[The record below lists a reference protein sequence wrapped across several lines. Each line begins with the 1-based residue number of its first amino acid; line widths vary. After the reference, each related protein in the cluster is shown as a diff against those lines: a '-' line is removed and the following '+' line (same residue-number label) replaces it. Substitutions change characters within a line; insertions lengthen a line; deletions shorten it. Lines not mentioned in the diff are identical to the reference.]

1 MTEHATNGALPL
13 GEIVIGLAGGLALFL
28 FGMRQ
33 MTDALK
39 TVAGEGMK
47 TLLSRLTSN
56 RFSAAFAGALIT
68 SIIQSSSVTT
78 VLVVGFVSAGLMGL
92 SQSIG
97 VIIGANIGTTI
108 TAQII
113 AFKVTKYAL
122 LFIGVGF
129 FVELGA
135 KREKVRQ
142 YGLMIMGLG
151 LIFFGMSLMSDATT
165 PLRSHEGFISWMQ
178 SMQNPLFAIAAAA
191 LFTAL
196 VQSSS
201 ATTGLIIVLA
211 GEGFI
216 SLNAGIALVMGANV
230 GTCVTAMLS
239 AIGKPREATRVAIA
253 HVAFNLLGVAIF
265 VWLIPNLAD
274 LTRLLSPAFDD
285 LSGSARL
292 AAETPRQIANAH
304 TLFNVGNA
312 FVFIW
317 FTGPLAR
324 LSRWLVPDKKKEA
337 PTHVI
342 EPIYLDSYY
351 LDTPAMALDRARL
364 EQVRMAQR
372 VRKMVDAI
380 MPAIF
385 EKSPKKL
392 ANLSKSDEEVDALHL
407 AIIHY
412 LGRLSQRQLVSPQM
426 EMLSD
431 GIAVTNYLENIGD
444 VIETDLVGDGETL
457 LQKDLQIS
465 ESTVETLKPLQQKVR
480 WAFGQIV
487 SAIEDGDQE
496 RVRAVIN
503 AKKEIKLLS
512 TQANLHLSK
521 RLATSPGAQIE
532 VFRIESE
539 IVENL
544 KRIFYLTRRI
554 AKTLEESANDG
565 EESEEE
571 HD

>member
-1 MTEHATNGALPL
+1 MNDPSVAGSLPL
-13 GEIVIGLAGGLALFL
+13 GEIIIGLAGGLALFL

-56 RFSAAFAGALIT
+56 RFSAAFAGAMIT

-135 KREKVRQ
+135 RREKVRQ
-142 YGLMIMGLG
+142 YGLMMMGLG
-151 LIFFGMSLMSDATT
+151 LIFFGMSLMSEATT

-178 SMQNPLFAIAAAA
+178 SMQNPLFAIATAA

-253 HVAFNLLGVAIF
+253 HVAFNLLGVALF
-265 VWLIPNLAD
+265 VGLIPHLAE
-274 LTRLLSPAFDD
+274 LTRLLSPSFDD
-285 LSGSARL
+285 LSGAARL
-292 AAETPRQIANAH
+292 SAETPRQIANAH

-324 LSRWLVPDKKKEA
+324 LSRWLVPDKKE
-337 PTHVI
+337 PPGHGI
-342 EPIYLDSYY
+342 EPLYLDSYY

-364 EQVRMAQR
+364 EQVRMAKL
-372 VRKMVDAI
+372 VRKMVDGI

-385 EKSPKKL
+385 GNSPKKL
-392 ANLSKSDEEVDALHL
+392 ANLSKSDEEVDALHV
-407 AIIHY
+407 AIVRY
-412 LGRLSQRQLVSPQM
+412 LGHLSQQQLVSPQM
-426 EMLSD
+426 EMLSE

-457 LQKDLQIS
+457 LQKDLKIS
-465 ESTVETLKPLQQKVR
+465 DSTREILKPLQQKVR

-496 RVRAVIN
+496 RVRSVIN

-521 RLATSPGAQIE
+521 RLAVSPGAQIE

-554 AKTLEESANDG
+554 AKTLEDNPPNGDEP
-565 EESEEE
+565 EEE
-571 HD
+571 RD